1 MPNPST
7 PALLETIVR
16 SFVPL
21 RLTAAMRFSGM
32 PQRPKPP
39 MRMVM
44 PFFRLAMAASGE
56 EMRLSMGE
64 GSEKRLGECT
74 VVGRWAERMARFPD
88 WPLGERPRGKEL
100 LGYTPVV
107 FAKSAE
113 RLKRREMSC
122 RARQKSECEEQKS
135 AKQCGLSKKSGWRC
149 ICYAPGRLYD
159 YQKKRVAGRGVCKSA
174 TIETM
179 DNHRAG

>member
-74 VVGRWAERMARFPD
+74 VVGRGAERMARFPD

-100 LGYTPVV
+100 VGNTPVG
-107 FAKSAE
+107 FAQSAE
-113 RLKRREMSC
+113 RLKGREVKC
-122 RARQKSECEEQKS
+122 RVQQKDD
-135 AKQCGLSKKSGWRC
+135 
-149 ICYAPGRLYD
+149 GRD
-159 YQKKRVAGRGVCKSA
+159 ERKR
-174 TIETM
+174 E
-179 DNHRAG
+179 